1 MAGFAFRLQSVL
13 DYRES
18 LVDRARMEL
27 AALQSLLRDAEET
40 LDALRQAEHEGLDEL
55 AAAQRNTTL
64 DLPDITRLL
73 EYIQAVGERIEEQ
86 REVIVRR
93 RHDVE
98 AQQEQL
104 VALARDAKALEK
116 LRERQHEEH
125 QQDDLRRERDEMS
138 EIAATRHRL
147 LRVVRP

>member
-18 LVDRARMEL
+18 LVDRARLEL

-40 LDALRQAEHEGLDEL
+40 LAALQQAEREGLDEL
-55 AAAQRNTTL
+55 AAAQKHATL

-73 EYIQAVGERIEEQ
+73 EYVQAVVERIAEQ

-93 RHDVE
+93 RHAIAV
-98 AQQEQL
+98 QQEQM
-104 VALARDAKALEK
+104 VALARDAKALDK
-116 LRERQHEEH
+116 LRERQHEEY
-125 QQDDLRRERDEMS
+125 QQDDVRRERDEMS

-147 LRVVRP
+147 PRVVRP